1 MNQVL
6 LHYNLCLMYMIVPIL
21 GSVRFFFLKQ
31 INTFIQQGR
40 IKLIKSGSKY
50 IYNAKKISIFKNCTS
65 KLSFH

>member
-1 MNQVL
+1 
-6 LHYNLCLMYMIVPIL
+6 MYMIVPIL

-50 IYNAKKISIFKNCTS
+50 IYNVKKKRFLFLKTVLLNFLFIKEY
-65 KLSFH
+65 